1 MAINIKK
8 LNLPDVDY
16 TDVWHDY
23 KLFQSSG
30 EEWRYQMAED
40 EDFYLGNQL
49 TDTQKEYLEILK
61 SFLIFLNMIREDEL
75 TKVGLDDHVL
85 ETLRKI

>member
-1 MAINIKK
+1 MAISIKK
-8 LNLPDVDY
+8 LDLPKIDH
-16 TDVWHDY
+16 TEVWHDY

-49 TDTQKEYLEILK
+49 TESHNE
-61 SFLIFLNMIREDEL
+61 
-75 TKVGLDDHVL
+75 
-85 ETLRKI
+85 